1 MNLMEGQTFEEPLA
15 ELFGEEAIKLEA
27 IASRLE
33 AIASR
38 LEAIAYRLAM
48 RRLNEEVATLTI
60 FRPYLHWAS
69 AVGWYSQL

>member
-1 MNLMEGQTFEEPLA
+1 MACQCQDVFLA
-15 ELFGEEAIKLEA
+15 SMVEAIAIRLEA